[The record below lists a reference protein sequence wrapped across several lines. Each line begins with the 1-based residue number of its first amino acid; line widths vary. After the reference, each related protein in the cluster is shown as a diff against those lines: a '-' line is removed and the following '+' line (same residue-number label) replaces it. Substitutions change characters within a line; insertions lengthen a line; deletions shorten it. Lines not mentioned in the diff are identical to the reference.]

1 MARKTK
7 DYIKLGIFV
16 ITSLVLFTIAVYYI
30 GNRQNLFGE
39 NFRISSVFQNVNGLQ
54 KGNSV
59 RYAGINVGIVNDL
72 IIENDSSIR
81 VIMLLESRVQEYIRK
96 DAVANI
102 STDGLVGN
110 MIVNITPGNGNLPKV
125 NEGDV
130 IRSYSRI
137 DPDDVLN
144 TLGNTTENVAL
155 LTLNLLEIA
164 EKINEGQ
171 GALPMMIND
180 STLASDLKYAVRNLT
195 VTTQNL
201 NALSKQLNATAKE
214 LTDGDGL
221 IAYLL
226 KDTTFEE
233 RVTSMT
239 MGLDSLIRYRT
250 EPILHNLDATSQN
263 LEVASNDLNQIIRQ
277 IDVTEGFVGTMLK
290 DTMVSNEFKQIVGNL
305 HEGTLML
312 NENLEA
318 MRSNFLLRGYFK
330 KQERME
336 RREARKKK

>member
-1 MARKTK
+1 MAKNTT
-7 DYIKLGIFV
+7 DYIKLGAFV
-16 ITSLVLFTIAVYYI
+16 ILTFALFTAGVYYI

-81 VIMLLESRVQEYIRK
+81 VIMLLESKVQSYIRK

-110 MIVNITPGNGNLPKV
+110 MIVNITPGNGDLPHV
-125 NEGDV
+125 TEGDV

-144 TLGNTTENVAL
+144 TLGNTTENIAL

-180 STLASDLKYAVRNLT
+180 STIANDLKIAVRNMT
-195 VTTQNL
+195 RTTQNL
-201 NALSKQLNATAKE
+201 NALSRQLNRTAKE
-214 LTDGDGL
+214 LTEGDGL

-226 KDTTFEE
+226 QDTTFED
-233 RVTSMT
+233 RVESMT
-239 MGLDSLIRYRT
+239 TGLDSLIRYRT
-250 EPILHNLDATSQN
+250 EPMMLRLNETSRN
-263 LEVASNDLNQIIRQ
+263 LEVASTELNRIIHQ
-277 IDVTEGFVGTMLK
+277 VDVTEGFVGTVLK
-290 DTMVSNEFKQIVGNL
+290 DTAVSGEFKRIVSNL
-305 HEGTLML
+305 HEGTVLL
-312 NENLEA
+312 NENMEA
-318 MRSNFLLRGYFK
+318 MRSNFLFRGYFK
-330 KQERME
+330 KQERLE
-336 RREARKKK
+336 RREARKNK